1 MSRISRRKWLIG
13 GVSGVVGVAG
23 AAAAGEAA
31 RRHGL
36 MPPDAGLRFGTGA
49 ALTYAAQRMLTG
61 QSRAREFRREQIS
74 EKPFAN
80 PSQMKEEAYT
90 RSREGGFADWQLQV
104 EGMVA
109 RPGAIALEELRQI
122 PARSQITQLV
132 CEEGWSYIA
141 EWTGAPLAA
150 VLEQA
155 GVLPEARFVVYSSM
169 EKDWWD
175 SIDMADALHPQTI
188 LAHGMNGGALPA
200 EFGGPLRMR
209 VPKQLGYK
217 SVKFINRLLVTDR
230 IEKVGNGLGSS
241 GPDYGYSWYAGI

>member
-23 AAAAGEAA
+23 VAGAGAAAK
-31 RRHGL
+31 RHGL

-74 EKPFAN
+74 AKPFAN
-80 PSQMKEEAYT
+80 PTGMKEEAYA
-90 RSREGGFADWQLQV
+90 RSRENGFADWQLQV
-104 EGMVA
+104 EGIVA
-109 RPGAIALEELRQI
+109 RPGAISLAELRKI
-122 PARSQITQLV
+122 PAQSQITQLV

-150 VLEQA
+150 VLEQV
-155 GVLPEARFVVYSSM
+155 GVLPEARYVVYYSM
-169 EKDWWD
+169 ETGWWD

-200 EFGGPLRMR
+200 GFGGPLRMR

-217 SVKFINRLLVTDR
+217 NVKFINRVLVTDR
-230 IEKVGNGLGSS
+230 IEAVGTGLGSA
-241 GPDYGYSWYAGI
+241 GPTVGYSWYAGI

>member
-1 MSRISRRKWLIG
+1 MSGISRRKWLIG
-13 GVSGVVGVAG
+13 GISGVVGVAG
-23 AAAAGEAA
+23 VAAAGAAA

-61 QSRAREFRREQIS
+61 QSKAREFRREQIS
-74 EKPFAN
+74 SRPFAN
-80 PSQMKEEAYT
+80 PTQMKEEAYA
-90 RSREGGFADWQLQV
+90 RSRENGFADWQLTV
-104 EGMVA
+104 EGIVA
-109 RPGAIALEELRQI
+109 RPGPISLPELRKI
-122 PARSQITQLV
+122 PAQSQITQLV

-155 GVLPEARFVVYSSM
+155 GALPEARFVVYSSM

-209 VPKQLGYK
+209 VPRQLGYK

-230 IEKVGNGLGSS
+230 IEAVGTGLGSA
-241 GPDYGYSWYAGI
+241 GPEFGYSWYAGI